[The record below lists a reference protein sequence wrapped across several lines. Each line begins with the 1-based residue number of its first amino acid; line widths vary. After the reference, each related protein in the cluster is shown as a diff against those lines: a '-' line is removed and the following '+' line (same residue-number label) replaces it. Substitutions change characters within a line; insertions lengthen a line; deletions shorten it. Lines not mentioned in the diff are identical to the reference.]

1 MTNYSLYVFIIFCYW
16 KVGKLLGFKKGAMVF
31 WYVYICI
38 PRTQQINPRQTL
50 NSAEAAR
57 RLKAGTGPAPSNLR
71 LHYDAVTLSVYNAS
85 AARPAPGRAP
95 PQ

>member
-1 MTNYSLYVFIIFCYW
+1 M
-16 KVGKLLGFKKGAMVF
+16 KGAMVF

-38 PRTQQINPRQTL
+38 PRTQQINPRPRQTL

-85 AARPAPGRAP
+85 AARPAPGSAAYEISSFP